1 VLQREQVLRWRDKAG
16 HEVDSV
22 LKRRGQAPLA
32 IECKWSAYGFRAA
45 NLRAFRTYHPE
56 GENLVVCQDVDRA
69 LVREADGIR
78 VTFVGL
84 PDLARRLTPA
94 GRARRARRDVLQQL
108 ARKDVPLKRKGH
120 VLVFAAD
127 VAGEPGDLVR
137 KARDERMRKMAG
149 RSRG

>member
-32 IECKWSAYGFRAA
+32 IECKWSADGFRAA